1 MPDGERRCGDCFAY
15 MHGFGASIL
24 SKCGVVDIRA
34 VYTAVFHY
42 VYGGRFG
49 LNIKCR
55 QVRQAQV
62 CFDRDRNRSANVDI
76 QDNLRVIE
84 RDLSRYRFGRD
95 YERYRYE
102 AFAKCSY
109 ADCLVGSHTSAC
121 NNINAQQQECA
132 INFQEQ
138 FM

>member
-62 CFDRDRNRSANVDI
+62 CFDRDRNRSANVGI

-84 RDLSRYRFGRD
+84 RDLSRYRFGQIMKGIGMRLLQNAPMLIVSLAVILLPVIIST
-95 YERYRYE
+95 RSS
-102 AFAKCSY
+102 K
-109 ADCLVGSHTSAC
+109 SA
-121 NNINAQQQECA
+121 Q
-132 INFQEQ
+132 
-138 FM
+138 